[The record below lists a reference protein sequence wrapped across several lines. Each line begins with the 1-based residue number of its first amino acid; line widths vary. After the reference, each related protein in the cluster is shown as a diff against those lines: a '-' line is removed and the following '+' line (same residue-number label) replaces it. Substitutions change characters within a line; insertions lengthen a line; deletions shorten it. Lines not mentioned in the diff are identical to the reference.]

1 METVDARI
9 RRGAVGLLYAR
20 LVHLAWRYRLWNEPA
35 ELAFMR
41 GHLAAGQAVRDGSV
55 IVQ

>member
-1 METVDARI
+1 MTPGS
-9 RRGAVGLLYAR
+9 GAAQWAWLYAR